1 MKIQIA
7 PPSLGAKGEF
17 GSDIGGGSRSRRE
30 MVRLHAQRWPKMNM
44 LKESEVALSF
54 LRIRYR

>member
-1 MKIQIA
+1 MKIQIV

-30 MVRLHAQRWPKMNM
+30 MVRLHAQRWPKINM
-44 LKESEVALSF
+44 LKESEVALVF
-54 LRIRYR
+54 